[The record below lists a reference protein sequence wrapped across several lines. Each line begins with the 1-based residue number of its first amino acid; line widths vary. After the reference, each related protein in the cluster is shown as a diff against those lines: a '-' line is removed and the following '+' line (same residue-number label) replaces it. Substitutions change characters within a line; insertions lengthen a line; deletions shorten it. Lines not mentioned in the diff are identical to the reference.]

1 MQAFIVIKEECEKTD
16 APLPE
21 IKATERYVTVT
32 ILGCKKYMELL
43 KGSASSPAIIEE
55 DTLTRLVEFCS
66 EPRSRKEMMEFMG
79 LTNRDHFS
87 KHYIRPLLDAGR
99 IQMTK
104 PDKPRSSDQKYK
116 ET

>member
-1 MQAFIVIKEECEKTD
+1 
-16 APLPE
+16 
-21 IKATERYVTVT
+21 
-32 ILGCKKYMELL
+32 MELL
-43 KGSASSPAIIEE
+43 KGIASSSAIIEE
-55 DTLTRLVEFCS
+55 EDTFTRLVEFCS

-87 KHYIRPLLDAGR
+87 KNYIRPLLDAGR

-116 ET
+116 KT